1 MVKRS
6 ALVLLAVVFVAWP
19 ASGQDFSSLDISF
32 GYGNY
37 GVEDAAGGG
46 TSLTTD
52 RVHGFAMH
60 TTFNLMSWL
69 GLENFTGAYALNN
82 DVTLITNTF
91 GAKLIA
97 RDVLEGRISPYL
109 AGGIGVGYYTSNRTG
124 GGFSTMAARYGAG
137 IDFNLNTGMAIR
149 VDVGG
154 LAMGSGLFTDGWRS
168 NLNVTTGIVF
178 NLGG

>member
-1 MVKRS
+1 MVKRIVLVLI
-6 ALVLLAVVFVAWP
+6 ALVVVSVPVA
-19 ASGQDFSSLDISF
+19 AQDFSTLDISF

-37 GVEDAAGGG
+37 GVEGLDTSG
-46 TSLTTD
+46 TMLTTD

-60 TTFNLMSWL
+60 TTINLASWF
-69 GLENFTGAYALNN
+69 GFENFTGAYALNN
-82 DVTLITNTF
+82 DVTLVTNTF

-97 RDVLEGRISPYL
+97 RDLMEGRITPYL
-109 AGGIGVGYYTSNRTG
+109 AGGFGVGYYTSNQTG
-124 GGFSTMAARYGAG
+124 GGFSTAAARYGGG
-137 IDFNLNTGMAIR
+137 IDFNLNGGMAFR

-154 LAMGSGLFTDGWRS
+154 LALGSGVFTNGWRS